1 MIGCTTDEIEVISLL
16 VSFLSKYTTR
26 AEFEE
31 HKKEYEELLKRLEQ
45 LEANSKLIQC
55 DVITS
60 GRKKAGTHI
69 NLPVVD
75 GKQVG
80 YKSNSY
86 GLVVSADGKTLAN
99 GYEFSEVAGEK
110 ANRILLNED
119 YPKGTH
125 FHFIIH
131 GWTLADTPPAEEE
144 TEDTGIFGDTETEF
158 ELGVYGILLNDDGTV
173 QEAEASLEATIV

>member
-16 VSFLSKYTTR
+16 ISFLSKYTTR
-26 AEFEE
+26 ADFEE
-31 HKKEYEELLKRLEQ
+31 HKKEYEDLLARLTK
-45 LEANSKLIQC
+45 LEADSRIIQC
-55 DVITS
+55 DSITS
-60 GRKKAGTHI
+60 GRKKAGSYLNI
-69 NLPVVD
+69 PVVD

-99 GYEFSEVAGEK
+99 GYEFSEMAGDK

-119 YPKGTH
+119 FPRNTH

-131 GWTLADTPPAEEE
+131 GWTLADTPPAEDEG
-144 TEDTGIFGDTETEF
+144 EDTGIFGDTETEL
-158 ELGVYGILLNDDGTV
+158 ELGIYGTLINDDGTV